1 MEEGFILSG
10 VCYGVSTLSVPT
22 RSASPR
28 PSVPDYRP
36 SWRQEVVKSMGLALP
51 LASAQ
56 VAQAATGFIDTL
68 MTGKLG
74 SNALAA
80 VGLGS
85 TLFMFLALLGIN
97 VTAAV
102 SSLVAEAHGANQQ
115 RAIAPIT
122 EQGLWLA
129 LLVSMPTVLFLTHV
143 EPCLRLLGQDSRII
157 SLTVPYLDAIAWG
170 YFPAIVFAVLR
181 NFVSALS
188 RPRSV
193 LVIMVMAVGLNGL
206 ANYSLMFG
214 KWGLPAL
221 GVAGTGW
228 ASTLTYW
235 SMAIALLA
243 YILLHPEFR
252 AYQLFRTLHRF
263 RWRQF
268 RAIAVL
274 GIPMGISSLF
284 ESGLFCT
291 ATVLAG
297 QLGVT
302 VLAAHQIALQTA
314 ALTFMVPLGISQA
327 TTVRVGQ
334 YLGQRDPQGVK
345 MAGYVGIGL
354 GMGFMG
360 LMAIAFLTLPRLI
373 ISAYLDMSAPENQA
387 VIATAVSLLAVG
399 GMFQLVDGIQVI
411 AAGALR
417 GLQDTAV
424 PMAIGLVAYWGVGF
438 TTSYLAAFHWGWEGV
453 GLWSGLAIGLAIA
466 AVSFTIRFR
475 LLCHR
480 ST

>member
-1 MEEGFILSG
+1 
-10 VCYGVSTLSVPT
+10 
-22 RSASPR
+22 
-28 PSVPDYRP
+28 
-36 SWRQEVVKSMGLALP
+36 MGLALP

-56 VAQAATGFIDTL
+56 VAQASTGFVDTL
-68 MTGKLG
+68 MTGILG
-74 SNALAA
+74 SDALAA
-80 VGLGS
+80 AGLGS
-85 TLFMFLALLGIN
+85 ILFMFLALLGIN
-97 VTAAV
+97 IAGAV
-102 SSLVAEAHGANQQ
+102 SSLVAEAYGADQPQ
-115 RAIAPIT
+115 TIGPIT
-122 EQGLWLA
+122 EQGIWLA
-129 LLVSMPTVLFLTHV
+129 LIISIPITLFLTHA
-143 EPCLRLLGQDSRII
+143 EPCLRVLGQEPGII

-170 YFPAIVFAVLR
+170 YFPAVVFAVLR

-193 LVIMVMAVGLNGL
+193 LVIMVMAMGINGV
-206 ANYSLMFG
+206 ANYGLMFG

-235 SMAIALLA
+235 SMAIALLT
-243 YILLHPEFR
+243 YIFLHPDFR
-252 AYQLFRTLHRF
+252 SYQLFRTLHRF

-274 GIPMGISSLF
+274 GIPMGGSSLC
-284 ESGLFCT
+284 ESGLFCM

-334 YLGQRDPQGVK
+334 YLGKRDPLGVK

-354 GMGFMG
+354 GTVFMG
-360 LMAIAFLTLPRLI
+360 LMAIVFLTLPRLI

-387 VIATAVSLLAVG
+387 VITTAVALLAVG

-424 PMAIGLVAYWGVGF
+424 PMAVGLVAYWGFGF
-438 TTSYLAAFHWGWEGV
+438 TIGYLAAFRWGWGGV

-466 AVSFTIRFR
+466 SVSFTVRFHM
-475 LLCHR
+475 LCNR
-480 ST
+480 QTR